1 MASET
6 VASLLVV
13 TNFLAI
19 LFLTFI
25 ASLLEKTL
33 VQVHFFIIMCRM
45 KKQVKPLMR
54 RYSIPLAGI
63 H

>member
-6 VASLLVV
+6 VASFLVV

-25 ASLLEKTL
+25 SSLLERTL
-33 VQVHFFIIMCRM
+33 VQAYLFIIMCPM

-54 RYSIPLAGI
+54 RRSIPLAEI
-63 H
+63 A